1 VVNLNR
7 SISQN
12 ALAMRKIQHIH
23 FVGIGGAGMSGIA
36 AVLRNQG
43 YHISGSDLNKN
54 HVTKQLTELGVQ
66 VFVGHD
72 AKHIGGAQVVVQ
84 STAIPDDNPEIIA
97 ARHARIPVVPR
108 AQMLAEL
115 MRFRYGIAIAGT
127 HGKTTTTSLIAS
139 LFAKGHLDPTY
150 VIGGQLNSSGTHASL
165 GQSHYLIAEAD
176 ESDASFLYLNPMI
189 AIVTNIDP
197 DHMSTYDGD
206 FNKLKQTFLDFLHRV
221 PFYGLVILCWDEPV
235 IRELYPLINRTVLT
249 YGFHEDAD
257 IRVVDYQQHGLESHF
272 TVQFKDKTPDL
283 PIVLNLP
290 GQHNATNALAAIA
303 VAKEEGIST
312 QVMQACLNEFS
323 GVGRRFQVVHDVTFA
338 GKTVT
343 VVDDYGHHPRELA
356 VTLQAA
362 RQAWPNKRIVM
373 VFQPHRY
380 TRTRDCFEDFA
391 QVLSEADQLLLLEIY
406 SAGEAPIP
414 GIDSRALCRAIR
426 GRCQLEPIYVPD
438 PQSVPAVLTNIV
450 EQDDIILL
458 QGAGNIGQLATQ
470 FIK

>member
-1 VVNLNR
+1 MANL
-7 SISQN
+7 
-12 ALAMRKIQHIH
+12 LMRKIRHIH

-36 AVLRNQG
+36 AVLLNQG
-43 YHISGSDLNKN
+43 YEVSGSDLNRGA
-54 HVTKQLTELGVQ
+54 VTEQLARLGVKIYI
-66 VFVGHD
+66 GHD
-72 AKHIGGAQVVVQ
+72 ASNIRDAQVVVQ
-84 STAIPDDNPEIIA
+84 STAISEHNPEIIA
-97 ARHARIPVVPR
+97 ARTARIPVVPR

-139 LFAKGHLDPTY
+139 LFAKADLDPTY

-189 AIVTNIDP
+189 AIVTNIDA
-197 DHMSTYDGD
+197 DHMATYDGD

-235 IRELYPLINRTVLT
+235 IREIFPQINRTVLT

-257 IRVVDYQQHGLESHF
+257 VRALDYVQKGLQSHF
-272 TVQFKDKTPDL
+272 TVRFKNGAPDL
-283 PIVLNLP
+283 SIVLNLP
-290 GQHNATNALAAIA
+290 GQHNASNALAAIA
-303 VAKEEGIST
+303 IAKEEGIADKVI
-312 QVMQACLNEFS
+312 QDCFAEFS
-323 GVGRRFQVVHDVTFA
+323 GVGRRFQVKQDVNFA
-338 GKTVT
+338 NKTIT

-356 VTLQAA
+356 VTIQAV
-362 RQAWPNKRIVM
+362 RQAWPDKRLVL
-373 VFQPHRY
+373 VFQPHRF

-391 QVLSEADQLLLLEIY
+391 QVLSSVDQLLLLEIY

-426 GRCQLEPIYVPD
+426 GRCGLEPIYVQDTQGVAP
-438 PQSVPAVLTNIV
+438 VLANII
-450 EQDDIILL
+450 EQNDIVLL
-458 QGAGNIGQLATQ
+458 QGAGTVGQLAAQLTTSE
-470 FIK
+470 